1 MPDCVD
7 LKAWMAAAWKLL
19 WKVDPL
25 ALSVPL
31 RAALL
36 EAALDVA
43 LPEPPAAG
51 VELVELDELE
61 EHAAR
66 RATAT
71 APPTVAIC
79 LLPRSCIS
87 GFSLWV

>member
-1 MPDCVD
+1 
-7 LKAWMAAAWKLL
+7 MAAAWKLA
-19 WKVDPL
+19 WKVEPL
-25 ALSVPL
+25 PLRVPL

-36 EAALDVA
+36 PVLLAVA
-43 LPEPPAAG
+43 LLEPVAAG
-51 VELVELDELE
+51 AEDELDELDE

-79 LLPRSCIS
+79 FLPRSCIS

>member
-1 MPDCVD
+1 MPDCTV
-7 LKAWMAAAWKLL
+7 LKDWMAAAWKLA
-19 WKVDPL
+19 WKVEPL
-25 ALSVPL
+25 PLSVPL
-31 RAALL
+31 SAALL
-36 EAALDVA
+36 AVA
-43 LPEPPAAG
+43 PLELEPVAAG
-51 VELVELDELE
+51 AEDELDELDE